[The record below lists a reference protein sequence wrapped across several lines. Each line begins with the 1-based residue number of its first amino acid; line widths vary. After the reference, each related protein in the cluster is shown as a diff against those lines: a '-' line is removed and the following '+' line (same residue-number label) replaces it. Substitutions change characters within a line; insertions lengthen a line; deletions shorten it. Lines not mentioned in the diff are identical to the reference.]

1 MTEKEITTLSTV
13 RKIAMILAV
22 VVGIVAVTVTLF
34 NAFDLWGKFRDIETI
49 RSWVE
54 SAGPYGI
61 LVYGALVF
69 AQVLIL
75 PIPSTVT
82 NFVAILLFEPWV
94 TFLVTTI
101 VTIVGSY
108 VCFLIG
114 RIFGKRLVSW
124 LIGKDKTE
132 KYADLLQ
139 KKGKVLFV
147 TMLVL
152 PAFPDD
158 VLCMVAG
165 LSTMSWPFFTIAI
178 LLARPV
184 MIAIVSFVGRAA
196 LDAIDTWG
204 IPVAIG
210 VILLI
215 LIAVILVM
223 FRRDRKAK
231 KENAQLG
238 PVSDER
244 KPKDKSDN
252 PDEK

>member
-1 MTEKEITTLSTV
+1 MTEKETTTLSTV

-139 KKGKVLFV
+139 KKGKSRFFPEHRQKILCSFFYILDQQSAKFQIKSTSTSFSEFV
-147 TMLVL
+147 QRRFQHLI
-152 PAFPDD
+152 FH
-158 VLCMVAG
+158 
-165 LSTMSWPFFTIAI
+165 
-178 LLARPV
+178 
-184 MIAIVSFVGRAA
+184 
-196 LDAIDTWG
+196 
-204 IPVAIG
+204 IP
-210 VILLI
+210 
-215 LIAVILVM
+215 
-223 FRRDRKAK
+223 AK
-231 KENAQLG
+231 KL
-238 PVSDER
+238 
-244 KPKDKSDN
+244 
-252 PDEK
+252 